1 MPNDTY
7 DEISLRDLLDILLRH
22 KKLILICTLL
32 FTLFAAGLSLYQ
44 LQGGKSA
51 QLIVSFNYDG
61 ISENK
66 NPDGTAFDPYQII
79 SPYILSDVIREL
91 HLDGTLS
98 TNTIRSLAEIQPI
111 IPEEI
116 QFMQS
121 YAIENTGQ
129 ALTYY
134 PNEFM
139 LSIRANVF
147 KGVDAELSRRIA
159 NQIVNSYRDY
169 FSNTYLSQET
179 VPNKLVTFSAD
190 DYDYADISQ
199 VLHSQIDAIK
209 NYAQA
214 HNALSPDFR
223 SKRTGMTFSDIYY
236 ALDILDEVEINRIDS
251 MISAYKLTKN
261 KEMLIIYYEYLIQQ
275 LEYQKAKYSAETTV
289 STAILNEMEDSGNA
303 LTGAIIG
310 DSESTSAES
319 YFSSLILRTADLG
332 KDSSSIQQNIDFYK
346 AEVNDLKSGNYVV
359 AFNKE
364 SVTAKTDEMIQS
376 VDTQLR
382 SWIEITN
389 DTADEFYDHYLSGAF
404 YALSPA
410 EVYSSVHMGLN
421 LSVGIIM
428 GLFVGIFLA
437 LFKSYWYREEGEH
450 AGTH

>member
-7 DEISLRDLLDILLRH
+7 DEISLRDLLNTLLQH
-22 KKLILICTLL
+22 KTLILFCMIL
-32 FTLFAAGLSLYQ
+32 FFIFSMLFSLYQ
-44 LQGGKSA
+44 LRTGKSA

-66 NPDGTAFDPYQII
+66 NPDGTTFDPYQIV
-79 SPYILSDVIREL
+79 SPYILSDALFNLNLEGKISPNIV
-91 HLDGTLS
+91 
-98 TNTIRSLAEIQPI
+98 RSLTEIQPI
-111 IPEEI
+111 IPNEV
-116 QFMQS
+116 QS
-121 YAIENTGQ
+121 RQNYALENTGE
-129 ALTYY
+129 TFSYN
-134 PNEFM
+134 PNEFI
-139 LSIRANVF
+139 LSIHINPS
-147 KGVDAELSRRIA
+147 KGITEDNARQIA
-159 NQIVNSYRDY
+159 NQIVISYRNY
-169 FSNTYLSQET
+169 FSKTYLSQEN
-179 VPNKLVTFSAD
+179 VSNKLITFSTA

-209 NYAQA
+209 NYAQI
-214 HNALSPDFR
+214 HSALSPDFR

-251 MISAYKLTKN
+251 MISAYKLTKD
-261 KEMLIIYYEYLIQQ
+261 KDMLIIYYEYLIQQ

-289 STAILNEMEDSGNA
+289 STAILNEIEDSGTA
-303 LTGAIIG
+303 LTDAILTG
-310 DSESTSAES
+310 SQSTSTES

-332 KDSSSIQQNIDFYK
+332 KDSSSIQQSIDFYQT
-346 AEVNDLKSGNYVV
+346 EVNDLKSGNYVV

-410 EVYSSVHMGLN
+410 EIYSSVHISLN
-421 LSVGIIM
+421 LSVGIIL
-428 GLFVGIFLA
+428 GLFTGIFLA
-437 LFKSYWYREEGEH
+437 LFKSYWSGEGEEN
-450 AGTH
+450 A